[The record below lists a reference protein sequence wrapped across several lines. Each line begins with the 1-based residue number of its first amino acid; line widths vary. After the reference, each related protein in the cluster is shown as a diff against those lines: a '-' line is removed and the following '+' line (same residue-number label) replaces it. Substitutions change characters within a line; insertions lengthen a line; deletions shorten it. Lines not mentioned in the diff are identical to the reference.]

1 MRKNAAV
8 FPGTFDPITNGHL
21 DIIKRGLKVF
31 DKLII
36 AVAENP
42 TKTPLFNIDERV
54 AMVQESISG
63 LAGVSVE
70 SFDNLLIAYLK
81 EKGIGV
87 IIRGLR
93 VISDF
98 EHEFQMALTNRKLAP
113 EIETLFLMTGE
124 NYASVSS
131 RFIKEISRLGGSVE
145 CFVPPNVLKRFESM
159 YGKNKR

>member
-1 MRKNAAV
+1 VSRGTAV
-8 FPGTFDPITNGHL
+8 FPGTFDPVTNGHL
-21 DIIKRGLKVF
+21 DIIERGLKVF

-42 TKTPLFNIDERV
+42 TKTPLFSIDERV
-54 AMVQESISG
+54 AMVRESISG
-63 LAGVSVE
+63 LSGVSVE
-70 SFDNLLIAYLK
+70 SFDNLLIDYLK
-81 EKGIGV
+81 DKGVGI

-98 EHEFQMALTNRKLAP
+98 EYEFQMALTNRKLAP
-113 EIETLFLMTGE
+113 DIETMFLMTGE

-145 CFVPPNVLKRFESM
+145 CFVPPNVLKRFKNM
-159 YGKNKR
+159 YGKYKR